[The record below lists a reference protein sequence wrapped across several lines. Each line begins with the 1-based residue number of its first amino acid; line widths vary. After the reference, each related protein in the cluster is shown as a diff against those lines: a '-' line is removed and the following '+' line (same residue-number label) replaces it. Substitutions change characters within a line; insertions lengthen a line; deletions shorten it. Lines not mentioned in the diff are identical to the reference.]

1 MGAQRVQIR
10 SLNGDLAVA
19 GLVREWYRV
28 AATLEAD
35 GRQVDGHLAL
45 LADDLAVLLVV
56 ASVAAVLAGVQA
68 DAVRATV
75 LSDDDEAHDGA
86 VLGLVFEAV
95 QVAVLDLLKGMVA
108 TPSLSE

>member
-1 MGAQRVQIR
+1 MVILPWPVLYGNGIR
-10 SLNGDLAVA
+10 LQPPF
-19 GLVREWYRV
+19 
-28 AATLEAD
+28 EAD

-95 QVAVLDLLKGMVA
+95 QVAVLDLAEGDGGHAV
-108 TPSLSE
+108 P